1 MTRSS
6 ETGAARGSAGRRPR
20 VAILGEF
27 SAGKSTLINLL
38 TGRRDLRTQV
48 TATQMPAVWL
58 SYGDGEPRYV
68 DMAGEEHPIDP
79 ARPELLN
86 PARTAY
92 IRVFMRTP
100 VLEMCDLIDT
110 PGNSDPNIPAEA
122 WQRIAEM
129 ADVAVWL
136 SPSTQAWRQSEAA
149 AWKELPAEL
158 RRKSILLLTRADMI
172 PNDTDRKRIMRRAE
186 KEAGPHFSKIHMA
199 SLRRFKDVH
208 DFLHDLIQLCGKP
221 AQASVQKVEDM
232 APAEPPPRAAQPKGP
247 GEATRLWR
255 DLAKR
260 IPRDD
265 PQALRTATRSFLGHL
280 DQMLGIDGA
289 GKGRAT
295 AIWQQ
300 TVGRASDGGSA
311 GVRDAFKDF
320 LTKVDAEI
328 GTPAVPQ
335 QAAG

>member
-1 MTRSS
+1 MTRSFD
-6 ETGAARGSAGRRPR
+6 TGAAQSPAGRRPR

-48 TATQMPAVWL
+48 TATQMPAVWV
-58 SYGDGEPRYV
+58 SHGDGEPRYV
-68 DMAGEEHPIDP
+68 DVEGREHSVDP
-79 ARPELLN
+79 ARPELMN
-86 PARTAY
+86 PAHTAY

-100 VLEMCDLIDT
+100 ILEMCDLIDT
-110 PGNSDPNIPAEA
+110 PGNSDPNIAAEA
-122 WQRIAEM
+122 WQRIAEL

-149 AWKELPAEL
+149 AWRELPEAL

-172 PNDTDRKRIMRRAE
+172 PNETDRKRIMRRVE
-186 KEAGPHFSKIHMA
+186 KEAGPHFAKIHMA

-208 DFLHDLIQLCGKP
+208 PFLHDLIQLCGTSADAPGK
-221 AQASVQKVEDM
+221 KVEEM
-232 APAEPPPRAAQPKGP
+232 EPAEPPRAAPPPGP

-280 DQMLGIDGA
+280 DQMLGIDAA

-295 AIWQQ
+295 VIWQQ
-300 TVGRASDGGSA
+300 TVGRAGSGGSD
-311 GVRDAFKDF
+311 GVRDAFKEF
-320 LTKVDAEI
+320 LTKVDAET
-328 GTPAVPQ
+328 GAAQAPQ
-335 QAAG
+335 RAAG